1 LACKA
6 VVLASL
12 VPEVEIV
19 VLMHGSSNRLLAF
32 GAVVLGAVGLAACG
46 GGGSESASDPA
57 APSDPGAIVARVGG
71 TAITKATVDHWL
83 AVEQQGEPVVPP
95 EFTACVA
102 RLKEAAASGA
112 SGAATAAT
120 GTKPSAV
127 ALKGACAQQYQNLRE
142 EAIERFIVGDWVI
155 GGARELGVDVSGPAF
170 QRKFAAEKKRTF
182 HTQAAY
188 QSYLESKERTDADVK
203 FLVHTDLDSEA
214 IRAALKRRVGPVTA
228 ARVRSYYNQ
237 HESQYSVAEQR
248 DLQIAETTTR
258 AAGLAVK
265 QRIASGESF
274 ATVVKGLR
282 PPQPVSSSDGSVSAL
297 ESGFY
302 KEPALNDAI
311 FAAKLGVLTGP
322 IKTEIGYYVFEVK
335 TIHPAHQQSLS
346 AVAAS
351 IRQILP
357 ETLDQQELV
366 DYIKHWRAKW
376 TSKTDCS
383 AGYVVA
389 KCRQFK
395 VSGTAAPEDPYT
407 LN

>member
-1 LACKA
+1 
-6 VVLASL
+6 
-12 VPEVEIV
+12 
-19 VLMHGSSNRLLAF
+19 MRGSSNRLLAF
-32 GAVVLGAVGLAACG
+32 GALVLAAVGLAACG
-46 GGGSESASDPA
+46 GGGGGGGGGSGSASDPEASGDPA
-57 APSDPGAIVARVGG
+57 AVVVSVGN

-95 EFTACVA
+95 KFTACVA

-112 SGAATAAT
+112 SGAATPATAA
-120 GTKPSAV
+120 KPSAV
-127 ALKGACAQQYQNLRE
+127 ALKNACAQQYQSLRG

-170 QRKFAAEKKRTF
+170 ERRFAAEKKRTF

-188 QSYLESKERTDADVK
+188 QSYLKSKGRTDADVK
-203 FLVHTDLDSEA
+203 FLVHTELDSEA

-228 ARVRSYYNQ
+228 ARVRAYYNQ

-265 QRIASGESF
+265 RRIASGESF
-274 ATVVKGLR
+274 AHVVEGLR
-282 PPQPVSSSDGSVSAL
+282 SPQPVSSSDGSVTAL

-311 FAAKLGVLTGP
+311 FAAKPGVLTGP
-322 IKTEIGYYVFEVK
+322 IKTEIGYYLFEVK
-335 TIHPAHQQSLS
+335 KIHPAHQQPLS
-346 AVAAS
+346 EVAAS

-357 ETLDQQELV
+357 EMLDQQELV

-376 TSKTDCS
+376 TAKTDCS
-383 AGYVVA
+383 AGFVVV

-395 VSGTAAPEDPYT
+395 VSPTAAPEDPYT
-407 LN
+407 LD